1 MPGLLEV
8 YPHPALVELMRTEKR
23 LPCKQGETRDYW
35 PMETPANRRTKL
47 FETWRV
53 IVAGLDQEVPGA
65 SEVLQLPPLEAPS
78 WQLKAFEDM
87 LDAVI
92 CAWGGICV
100 FEGSAVQH
108 GDDTS
113 AIWIPGQ
120 SFWRRRGPAVIGF
133 LRQWIEHRRAI
144 RRRRKTPSGLLQLTR
159 STPTTRRSE
168 EPPAAGR
175 TVISENTGTGRQRS
189 GPHRTACRNGL

>member
-120 SFWRRRGPAVIGF
+120 SFWRRRGAGRDRIPAAMDRTPASDPPSSEDAKRLAAADPVNAYYEA
-133 LRQWIEHRRAI
+133 QRRAA
-144 RRRRKTPSGLLQLTR
+144 R
-159 STPTTRRSE
+159 SRANGDLGE
-168 EPPAAGR
+168 HWHWAPAKWPASNR
-175 TVISENTGTGRQRS
+175 M
-189 GPHRTACRNGL
+189 P